1 MAHDELSI
9 AGPQFN
15 LKDLNQNNAL
25 EDANKNNNGLVNESS
40 NDKTTPEPNQGKE
53 QKAESFNTKQESSPP
68 TTKRRKGHSKGYRNP
83 RRRGHRLGHLST
95 HSHRA
100 KRIGRKF
107 GLKFTSEQLVETMR
121 AINPNYPS
129 IYTQVIMEV
138 LEEYQQS
145 NPNDF
150 LTARQIMEQ
159 TYAAFQK
166 KSIDKPI
173 NLISIYWSL
182 KNLLNDNK
190 IERTILKIPINN
202 KIMWV
207 MAFKAKSKE
216 VS

>member
-1 MAHDELSI
+1 MMVQDEL
-9 AGPQFN
+9 
-15 LKDLNQNNAL
+15 L
-25 EDANKNNNGLVNESS
+25 
-40 NDKTTPEPNQGKE
+40 NDKTTPVSNQEKE
-53 QKAESFNTKQESSPP
+53 QKAESSNTTQESSPP
-68 TTKRRKGHSKGYRNP
+68 TTKRHKRHSRSHLYKSHKVHP
-83 RRRGHRLGHLST
+83 RRRSINSRHHRLGHLST
-95 HSHRA
+95 RSHRA
-100 KRIGRKF
+100 KRIGREF

-138 LEEYQQS
+138 LEEYQRS